1 MSEMIIIMHEFN
13 KSISENSGNEIITN
27 LMFCNFYRMK
37 WLIVLSALLVISGVL
52 AKDEFD
58 ALEDLDLDDLDED
71 SLDEDE
77 ALLRMI
83 EEKRIVSKKWE

>member
-1 MSEMIIIMHEFN
+1 
-13 KSISENSGNEIITN
+13 
-27 LMFCNFYRMK
+27 MK
-37 WLIVLSALLVISGVL
+37 WLIVLSALVVISGVL
-52 AKDEFD
+52 AQDEFD

-83 EEKRIVSKKWE
+83 EEKRIVSKMWEFF